1 MITLL
6 LGGARSGKS
15 AFAER
20 MALSDGEVTY
30 LATAD
35 AKDSEMAHRI
45 AEHRRRRPA
54 SWSTWEGDAADL
66 PGAVSS
72 MRGTL
77 LLDCLTLFLTRLFLS
92 SGASESEDEAVWASA
107 EREILSSVEALFVN
121 FSASRREKEPSH
133 LIVVSNEV
141 GLGLVPPYRM
151 GRRFRDMQG
160 RANRMAAERA
170 DRVALLVAGLP
181 LWLKGGSGA

>member
-1 MITLL
+1 M
-6 LGGARSGKS
+6 
-15 AFAER
+15 
-20 MALSDGEVTY
+20 
-30 LATAD
+30 
-35 AKDSEMAHRI
+35 
-45 AEHRRRRPA
+45 
-54 SWSTWEGDAADL
+54 
-66 PGAVSS
+66 
-72 MRGTL
+72 
-77 LLDCLTLFLTRLFLS
+77 LS